1 MARPGLFRH
10 RKFSRLAR
18 ALRSHILAV
27 GVLETL
33 WYVCGETCDDRVGA
47 AEDVAFAL
55 KWDDKRIDIACV
67 LHESGFLDCDD
78 AGSYTVHDFWDHCPQ
93 YIKRRREREDSRRAD
108 GSATKARLASG
119 RTMASQRLVNGLP
132 VASTPVSEQSSAE
145 QSSAGEAREA
155 LPRDPVTGYVVG
167 HARVGVGRSGG
178 SMPGRS
184 PHAAYQCEAFTV
196 PVFLH
201 QKFLGRLQNAN
212 DPAPEDTLQ
221 AWYRT
226 LRDRMAGQ
234 ETPAQEVQWLS
245 AEFDAW
251 RKPKAVVKPT
261 ADDDGAAR
269 LAAWAAQ
276 GAAS

>member
-1 MARPGLFRH
+1 MPYAQIDVNFPEHWKALKLSAEAFKLFVVARCH
-10 RKFSRLAR
+10 AQKFITDGVIDAR
-18 ALRSHILAV
+18 VLPTLRARTTTKVVEELLAV
-27 GVLETL
+27 GL
-33 WYVCGETCDDRVGA
+33 WEQTVSGYLIHDYADWNRTSDQIARKREYDKSYTSRKRV
-47 AEDVAFAL
+47 VN
-55 KWDDKRIDIACV
+55 
-67 LHESGFLDCDD
+67 ESG
-78 AGSYTVHDFWDHCPQ
+78 T
-93 YIKRRREREDSRRAD
+93 SRSPATLRNATHR
-108 GSATKARLASG
+108 SAAQEHA
-119 RTMASQRLVNGLP
+119 
-132 VASTPVSEQSSAE
+132 PVSDTPAALAE
-145 QSSAGEAREA
+145 EPA
-155 LPRDPVTGYVVG
+155 RDPATGYVVG

>member
-55 KWDDKRIDIACV
+55 KWDEKRIDIACV

-78 AGSYTVHDFWDHCPQ
+78 AGNYTVHDFWDHCPQ

-108 GSATKARLASG
+108 GSATKARLVSG
-119 RTMASQRLVNGLP
+119 RTMASQRLVNGSP
-132 VASTPVSEQSSAE
+132 VASTPVSEQSSAV
-145 QSSAGEAREA
+145 QSRAGDARPRAVLSAPASFAEFVWQCWRATSETHGQREPLTLASESYRRIKALEGQFSTGEVEA
-155 LPRDPVTGYVVG
+155 AIG
-167 HARVGVGRSGG
+167 AFW
-178 SMPGRS
+178 RS
-184 PHAAYQCEAFTV
+184 PSFAGKRHLHMCLANVPQLVAHVASGSARPFGERAAT
-196 PVFLH
+196 
-201 QKFLGRLQNAN
+201 
-212 DPAPEDTLQ
+212 
-221 AWYRT
+221 
-226 LRDRMAGQ
+226 
-234 ETPAQEVQWLS
+234 S
-245 AEFDAW
+245 A
-251 RKPKAVVKPT
+251 T